1 MHRACWL
8 FRVRI
13 EARDENPTG
22 ERNKKQP
29 LQQKENLIYKNSFD
43 IIQPSHRSVQRQDAN
58 LGHQAGGVPVS
69 DRYWWPGGLG
79 SDLEDLSK
87 SHTANDKWNVTL
99 NDKWSGSHP

>member
-43 IIQPSHRSVQRQDAN
+43 IIQPSHRSVQKTGRE
-58 LGHQAGGVPVS
+58 
-69 DRYWWPGGLG
+69 PGAPGL
-79 SDLEDLSK
+79 DLSVLVGK
-87 SHTANDKWNVTL
+87 TIEAA
-99 NDKWSGSHP
+99 G